1 MYFNILYY
9 LMHKSAYLAL
19 RPVCSYSGSISLQI
33 RKRECSIF
41 TMGRKNKV
49 EKNTLYLSY

>member
-1 MYFNILYY
+1 
-9 LMHKSAYLAL
+9 MHKSAYLAHL
-19 RPVCSYSGSISLQI
+19 PMCSYSGSVSLQI

-49 EKNTLYLSY
+49 EKNSLYFSY

>member
-9 LMHKSAYLAL
+9 LMHKSAYLGRL
-19 RPVCSYSGSISLQI
+19 PVCSYSSSISLQI

-49 EKNTLYLSY
+49 EKNTLYFSY